1 MLSILMLGFIIGMRH
16 ALEADH
22 LAAVSTIASQNL
34 GIKRAWQMGSAWG
47 LGHTITLF
55 IFGGIVLMVGG
66 HISEEISSAL
76 EMAVGVMLILL
87 GADVIRRLIV
97 NRVHYHVHRHGDDTP
112 HFHAHSHRND
122 KKHNK
127 AAHHH
132 QHGFPTRALFIG
144 LIHGM
149 AGSAALIAITLE
161 SVESIPLGIAYI
173 TLFGLGSIVGM
184 ALLASIIAIPLPACK
199 PLCIQVSFFAEACN
213 GIAIMLANSAMPTID
228 PRPNSVM

>member
-97 NRVHYHVHRHGDDTP
+97 NRVHYHVHRHGDEQP
-112 HFHAHSHRND
+112 HFHAHSHRHD

-184 ALLASIIAIPLPACK
+184 ALLASIIAIPLQASAK
-199 PLCIQVSFFAEACN
+199 KLTWMHN
-213 GIAIMLANSAMPTID
+213 GLQAGIGLLTMAIGSAVVVQLA
-228 PRPNSVM
+228 

>member
-184 ALLASIIAIPLPACK
+184 ALLASIIAIPLQASAK
-199 PLCIQVSFFAEACN
+199 KLTWMHN
-213 GIAIMLANSAMPTID
+213 GLQAGIGLLTMAIGSAVVVQLA
-228 PRPNSVM
+228 

>member
-112 HFHAHSHRND
+112 HFHAHSHRHD

-184 ALLASIIAIPLPACK
+184 ALLASIIAIPLQASAK
-199 PLCIQVSFFAEACN
+199 KLTWMHN
-213 GIAIMLANSAMPTID
+213 GLQAGIGLLTMAIGSAVVVQLA
-228 PRPNSVM
+228 